1 MFNDNEFR
9 FTDHEHVLVRPFVT
23 ISQETADAAKAPAG
37 QRTNLLEGVHE
48 HWRPPPIG
56 HSATRQ
62 QRIFAGIQRF
72 VDLQYGSI
80 TNDLTHELRSAHG
93 TVLDVGCG
101 GQPFRSLLPTGVN
114 YVGIDI
120 VDARER
126 FGYMQPDT
134 ISFSGNVWPVETG
147 SVDLVLCTETLEHVI
162 DPDVFLSEA
171 HRCLKQGGRLVLTV
185 PFAARWHFIPY
196 DYWRFTPSGMRHL
209 LSKAGFDEIRV
220 LGRGNSLTVA
230 CYKVMTLYLAA
241 AWPYRKGFFRRIFSA
256 LVAIVFSPLFLL
268 LAVVGNFSLRWD
280 GANDYLGLTVTA
292 KSRQAT

>member
-1 MFNDNEFR
+1 VFSDNEFG
-9 FTDHEHVLVRPFVT
+9 FSDHESVLVGPKVT
-23 ISQETADAAKAPAG
+23 ISRGVSDAAKAHAG

-56 HSATRQ
+56 HSATPQ
-62 QRIFAGIQRF
+62 QKLFARVQRF

-80 TNDLTHELRSAHG
+80 TSDLTRELQSAHG

-101 GQPFRSLLPTGVN
+101 GQPFRSLLPAGVN
-114 YVGIDI
+114 YIGIDI
-120 VDARER
+120 VDAREK

-162 DPDVFLSEA
+162 EPAVFLAEA
-171 HRCLKQGGRLVLTV
+171 HRCLKHGGRLVLTV

-196 DYWRFTPSGMRHL
+196 DYWRFTPSGMQHL
-209 LSKAGFDEIRV
+209 LSRAGFDDIV
-220 LGRGNSLTVA
+220 ILGRGNSLTVA
-230 CYKVMTLYLAA
+230 CYKVMTLYLAV
-241 AWPYRKGFFRRIFSA
+241 AWLHGKGFFRRIFSA
-256 LVAIVFSPLFLL
+256 LVGIVFSPIFLI
-268 LAVVGNFSLRWD
+268 LAVVGNLSFRWD

-292 KSRQAT
+292 RSRKAV